1 MKLDREEFKEN
12 LIEACADKD
21 QYISVDDLERFLD
34 LNYDEDSSLAEW
46 NYRDF
51 ADFATEL
58 AANFGDLR
66 DTCHAYDFKCDEVFK
81 VRVYNID
88 YDIKEEDVD
97 DDLSIEYVRSL
108 LPNELELEVECL
120 EDDLED
126 MLVDAISDETGW
138 LVNSYKY
145 EIITGSKE

>member
-34 LNYDEDSSLAEW
+34 LNYDEDSDVATW

-58 AANFGDLR
+58 AANSGDLR
-66 DTCHAYDFKCDEVFK
+66 DTCHAYDFKWDEVFN

-88 YDIKEEDVD
+88 YDIKEEDVEEGFTVE
-97 DDLSIEYVRSL
+97 SVRAL
-108 LPNELELEVECL
+108 LPNELELEVECV
-120 EDDLED
+120 EDDLSEV
-126 MLVDAISDETGW
+126 LTDAITDETGW
-138 LVNSYKY
+138 LVNSFDFD
-145 EIITGSKE
+145 IIE